1 LVSLK
6 FIDNKLAVNHELIIF
21 ISLLTVYVQT
31 LLRAFKTYVLS
42 VIEYAS
48 SVWSPHPQ
56 SRTCST
62 QIHKASPGLQ
72 QTELSRQ
79 TRQVKIG
86 KPWSQTSATWFDLDL
101 QDSFWAHRY
110 ESKWLFHIC
119 WQNSQYKRSCL
130 QTPPSHCRVDV
141 RKCFFTDRVQKPW
154 DSLPVELHHFSSL
167 SVSSVLF
174 LVLICLSLLHV
185 RFYPPLGRGIC
196 FTVWFFFVFF
206 FVRFL
211 VNDFSTTRGPIHAK
225 FCMRAYSSSGC
236 LIPFWGLA
244 APGGGKRGKCPM
256 RMVGLCHF
264 YWRTC

>member
-1 LVSLK
+1 MSQR
-6 FIDNKLAVNHELIIF
+6 F
-21 ISLLTVYVQT
+21 VYVVVISNVNSAE
-31 LLRAFKTYVLS
+31 LR
-42 VIEYAS
+42 
-48 SVWSPHPQ
+48 
-56 SRTCST
+56 RDTCSVVSVADHT
-62 QIHKASPGLQ
+62 QCASASTSYWRLFCRDHTATDIEPL
-72 QTELSRQ
+72 
-79 TRQVKIG
+79 VKR
-86 KPWSQTSATWFDLDL
+86 
-101 QDSFWAHRY
+101 HN
-110 ESKWLFHIC
+110 KWLTRFFLGSQIRIKVTFHIC